1 MKTRTRCKLTQLSTL
16 LSCQS
21 AIMDI
26 ETSLTVD
33 PDCSVRN
40 MSKKTKGQLK
50 EISKQAGRLFSQRKS
65 FQA

>member
-1 MKTRTRCKLTQLSTL
+1 MKIRTRCKLTQLSTL

-26 ETSLTVD
+26 ETNLTVD

-50 EISKQAGRLFSQRKS
+50 EISKQAGRLFSQRKT
-65 FQA
+65 FQV